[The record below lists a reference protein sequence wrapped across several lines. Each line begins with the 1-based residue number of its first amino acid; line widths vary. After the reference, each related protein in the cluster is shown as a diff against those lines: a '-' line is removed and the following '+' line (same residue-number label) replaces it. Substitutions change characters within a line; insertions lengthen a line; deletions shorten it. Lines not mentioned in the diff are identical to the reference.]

1 MSIWILVSDASGCV
15 LYATEKRGDEWQIVD
30 SYQHP
35 ESRLKSS
42 ELTPSEP
49 GHAAKSKGSPRHTV
63 MQPET
68 APKEAEF
75 EHFAQQLADML
86 IAGAN
91 HRSFDGLV
99 LVAPPHFLGL
109 LRGRVA
115 GEVEK
120 RLLSVVH
127 KDYTSLDPREARSR
141 LEEAVFGP
149 SNV

>member
-1 MSIWILVSDASGCV
+1 MSIWILVSDASSSV
-15 LYATEKRGDEWQIVD
+15 LYATEKRGDDWRVIN

-63 MQPET
+63 MQPVT
-68 APKEAEF
+68 TPKEAEF

-86 IAGAN
+86 NAGTN
-91 HRSFDGLV
+91 QRSFDGLV

-109 LRGRVA
+109 LRNRLA
-115 GEVEK
+115 DEVER
-120 RLLSVVH
+120 RLLKVVH